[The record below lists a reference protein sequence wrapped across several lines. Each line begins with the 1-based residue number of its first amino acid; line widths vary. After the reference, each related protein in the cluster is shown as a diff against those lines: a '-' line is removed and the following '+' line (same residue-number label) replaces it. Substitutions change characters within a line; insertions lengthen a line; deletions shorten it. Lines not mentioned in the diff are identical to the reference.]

1 MTKTQKRILELAKRM
16 HSDGVTE
23 WDLQMRGISISAA
36 DALVNKGHLTKTND
50 VYHIPQEH

>member
-1 MTKTQKRILELAKRM
+1 MTKIKKRILELAKRM

-36 DALVNKGHLTKTND
+36 DALVVNGQLIKTGD
-50 VYHIPQEH
+50 TYHINPEH

>member
-36 DALVNKGHLTKTND
+36 DALVNKGHLTKAND
-50 VYHIPQEH
+50 VYHIPQEQ

>member
-16 HSDGVTE
+16 HSDGVTK

-36 DALVNKGHLTKTND
+36 DALVNKGHLTKVND
-50 VYHIPQEH
+50 VYHIPQEQ